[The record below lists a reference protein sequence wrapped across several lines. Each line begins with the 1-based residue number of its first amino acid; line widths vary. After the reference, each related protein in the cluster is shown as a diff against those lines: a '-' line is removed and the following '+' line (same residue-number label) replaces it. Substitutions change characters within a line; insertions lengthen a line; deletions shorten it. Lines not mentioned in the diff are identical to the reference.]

1 MSQSPSQ
8 DAVASA
14 PSGARIGSEY
24 RNGWDAVN
32 LLIRQGGSLSSRE
45 TNNFY
50 INCGDGTFADASGIT
65 GLDFPEDGRAFAV
78 GDLDQD
84 GDLDLILK
92 NRNSPQLRLLRNQ
105 AGSGYNAVSFD
116 LKGTRSNR
124 DAVGARI
131 TIETDAGSR
140 SKFVKIG
147 SGFLSQSSRRV
158 WFGLGNQEGIRRVK
172 IDWPS
177 GEVQTFH
184 DLAANH
190 RIVIV
195 EGVDRTETI
204 PFRSSRRE
212 DERPGDAR
220 EAPSGDPPRYS
231 GTWLLEK
238 LAAPKFRLPSVN
250 GRQHGLG
257 MYRGRRVLLNFW
269 ATWCPPCR
277 EELRDLRSHQEDL
290 ADLGAVILAI
300 SVDDP
305 ADRAK
310 VREYARQE
318 KLPFPVLLA
327 DEDVITAYN
336 LVNRFLFDKIR
347 DLAVP
352 TSMLLDRD
360 GNIVK
365 IYRGRVPAR
374 QIIRDIQSIPRSEE
388 ELVRAAFPFPGQT
401 FGMEFVRDYTVI
413 ADGFRRAGLED
424 QAAVYYQH
432 QLLEQGHDTPQSWN
446 SLGLLYE
453 QEGKLDQAREA
464 YEKALRLNPDYADS
478 HNNLGAMHLK
488 AGEIGKAIDSYRT
501 AARLAPWSAD
511 VQNNLGHALVEKGR
525 HAEAVRAYQRA
536 HEIDS
541 QAPQPLLNLGN
552 AYLQMKRFPEAI
564 SAYGRVLQMQPD
576 SADVHHNL
584 GFAYLE
590 SGRLD
595 DALASFEKALALQP
609 QYASAHNNKGT
620 VFLRTGRFEEAG
632 RAFEG
637 AIQADSEFRPA
648 YINLSMT
655 HLRTNEIEKAEDV
668 LRRLLKVNPDD
679 PMALDL
685 LAQIEQAKSSAP

>member
-1 MSQSPSQ
+1 MSQSPSKT
-8 DAVASA
+8 AVASA
-14 PSGARIGSEY
+14 PPGARIGSEY

-32 LLIRQGGSLSSRE
+32 LLIRQGGSLSARE

-65 GLDFPEDGRAFAV
+65 GLDFAEDGRAFAV

-105 AGSGYNAVSFD
+105 AGNGYNAASFD
-116 LKGTRSNR
+116 LRGTRSNK
-124 DAVGARI
+124 DAVGAKI

-158 WFGLGNQEGIRRVK
+158 WFGLGDQEGIRRVT
-172 IDWPS
+172 IDWP
-177 GEVQTFH
+177 GGTVQTLR
-184 DLAANH
+184 DLPANH

-195 EGVDRTETI
+195 EGEDRTEAI
-204 PFRSSRRE
+204 PFRSLPQDDRRP
-212 DERPGDAR
+212 DERGK
-220 EAPSGDPPRYS
+220 APAGDPPLYS

-250 GRQHGLG
+250 GRHHSLG

-277 EELRDLRSHQEDL
+277 EELRDLRSHQDDL
-290 ADLGAVILAI
+290 RDLGAAILAI

-305 ADRAK
+305 ADREK
-310 VREYARQE
+310 VREYARE
-318 KLPFPVLLA
+318 EELPFPVLLA
-327 DEDVITAYN
+327 DEDVIAAYN
-336 LVNRFLFDKIR
+336 LVNRFLFEKIR

-365 IYRGRVPAR
+365 IYRGRIPAR
-374 QIIRDIQSIPRSEE
+374 QIIRDLQSTPRSEE
-388 ELVRAAFPFPGQT
+388 ELVRAAFPFPGKS
-401 FGMEFVRDYTVI
+401 FDMEFARDYTMI
-413 ADGFRRAGLED
+413 ADAFRRAGLND

-432 QLLEQGHDTPQSWN
+432 QLLDQGHDTPQSWN

-488 AGEIGKAIDSYRT
+488 AGEIDKAIDSYRI
-501 AARLAPWSAD
+501 AGRLAPWSAD
-511 VQNNLGHALVEKGR
+511 VQNNLGHALLEKGL
-525 HAEAVRAYQRA
+525 HAEAVRAFQRA
-536 HEIDS
+536 HEMDGE
-541 QAPQPLLNLGN
+541 AHLPLVNLGN
-552 AYLQMKRFPEAI
+552 AYLQMKRFQEAV
-564 SAYGRVLQMQPD
+564 SAYGKALRMRPE
-576 SADVHHNL
+576 SAEVHHNL
-584 GFAYLE
+584 GYAFLE

-595 DALASFEKALALQP
+595 DALESFDSALRLRP
-609 QYASAHNNKGT
+609 RYASARNNKGT
-620 VFLRTGRFEEAG
+620 AFLRKGRFEEAG
-632 RAFEG
+632 RAFER

-648 YINLSMT
+648 YINLAMT
-655 HLRTNEIEKAEDV
+655 RLRGNEIGKAEKV
-668 LRRLLKVNPDD
+668 LRRLLKVNPND

-685 LAQIEQAKSSAP
+685 LAQIEQVKSSAP

>member
-1 MSQSPSQ
+1 M
-8 DAVASA
+8 
-14 PSGARIGSEY
+14 
-24 RNGWDAVN
+24 N

-92 NRNSPQLRLLRNQ
+92 NRNSPQLRLLWNQ
-105 AGSGYNAVSFD
+105 AGSGYNAASFD
-116 LKGTRSNR
+116 LRGRRSNR
-124 DAVGARI
+124 DAVGAKI
-131 TIETDAGSR
+131 TVETDAGSR

-158 WFGLGNQEGIRRVK
+158 WFGLGNQEGIRRVR
-172 IDWPS
+172 IEWPS
-177 GEVQTFH
+177 GEVQTFR
-184 DLAANH
+184 DLPVNR

-195 EGVDRTETI
+195 EGVPRTETI
-204 PFRSSRRE
+204 PFRSPRQDGGGP
-212 DERPGDAR
+212 DEGK
-220 EAPSGDPPRYS
+220 EAPVGDPPLYS

-250 GRQHGLG
+250 GRQHSLG
-257 MYRGRRVLLNFW
+257 MYKGRRVLLNFW

-277 EELRDLRSHQEDL
+277 EELRDLRSHREEL
-290 ADLGAVILAI
+290 EGLGAKVLAI

-305 ADRAK
+305 SDRAK
-310 VREYARQE
+310 VREYAKQE
-318 KLPFPVLLA
+318 KLPFPILLA
-327 DEDVITAYN
+327 DEDVIAAYN

-374 QIIRDIQSIPRSEE
+374 LIIRDLQNTPRSKSD
-388 ELVRAAFPFPGQT
+388 LRRAALPFPGQA
-401 FGMEFVRDYTVI
+401 FGMEFVRDYTAM
-413 ADGFRRAGLED
+413 ADAFRRAGLND
-424 QAAVYYQH
+424 QAAIYYQH

-478 HNNLGAMHLK
+478 HNNLGAIYSK
-488 AGEIGKAIDSYRT
+488 TGEIDKAI
-501 AARLAPWSAD
+501 
-511 VQNNLGHALVEKGR
+511 
-525 HAEAVRAYQRA
+525 RAYRRA
-536 HEIDS
+536 HEIDA
-541 QAPQPLLNLGN
+541 QAPQPLVNLGN
-552 AYLQMKRFPEAI
+552 AYLQAKRFQEAI
-564 SAYGRVLQMQPD
+564 SAYGKVLPMGSD
-576 SADVHHNL
+576 SAEVHHNL
-584 GFAYLE
+584 GFAFLE
-590 SGRLD
+590 SGRLE
-595 DALASFEKALALQP
+595 DALTSFDNALRLRP

-620 VFLRTGRFEEAG
+620 VFLRKGRFEEAG
-632 RAFEG
+632 RAFER
-637 AIQADSEFRPA
+637 AVQADSEFRPA
-648 YINLSMT
+648 YINLAMT
-655 HLRTNEIEKAEDV
+655 HLRANQIEKAEDV
-668 LRRLLKVNPDD
+668 LRRLLKVNPED
-679 PMALDL
+679 PVALDL
-685 LAQIEQAKSSAP
+685 LAQIEQVKSSAP

>member
-1 MSQSPSQ
+1 MSQSPSKA
-8 DAVASA
+8 AVVSAS
-14 PSGARIGSEY
+14 PGARIGSEY

-78 GDLDQD
+78 ADLDQD

-105 AGSGYNAVSFD
+105 AGSGYNAASFD
-116 LKGTRSNR
+116 LRGRRSNR
-124 DAVGARI
+124 DAVGAKI
-131 TIETDAGSR
+131 TVETDAGSR

-158 WFGLGNQEGIRRVK
+158 WFGLGNQEGIRRVR
-172 IDWPS
+172 IEWPS
-177 GEVQTFH
+177 GEVQTFR
-184 DLAANH
+184 DLPVNR

-195 EGVDRTETI
+195 EGVSRTETI
-204 PFRSSRRE
+204 PFRSPRQ
-212 DERPGDAR
+212 DGGGPDDGK
-220 EAPSGDPPRYS
+220 EAPVGDPPLYS

-250 GRQHGLG
+250 GRQHSLG
-257 MYRGRRVLLNFW
+257 MYEGRRVLLNFW

-277 EELRDLRSHQEDL
+277 EELRDLRSHREEL
-290 ADLGAVILAI
+290 EGLGAKVLAI

-305 ADRAK
+305 SDRAK
-310 VREYARQE
+310 VREYAKQE

-327 DEDVITAYN
+327 DEDVIAAYN

-374 QIIRDIQSIPRSEE
+374 QIIRDLQNTPRSESD
-388 ELVRAAFPFPGQT
+388 LRRAALPFRGQA
-401 FGMEFVRDYTVI
+401 FGMEFVRDYTAI
-413 ADGFRRAGLED
+413 ADAFRRAGLND
-424 QAAVYYQH
+424 QAALYYQH

-453 QEGKLDQAREA
+453 GEGKLDQAREA
-464 YEKALRLNPDYADS
+464 YQKALRLNPDYADS
-478 HNNLGAMHLK
+478 HNNLGAIYSK
-488 AGEIGKAIDSYRT
+488 TGEIDKAI
-501 AARLAPWSAD
+501 
-511 VQNNLGHALVEKGR
+511 
-525 HAEAVRAYQRA
+525 RAYRRA
-536 HEIDS
+536 HEIDG
-541 QAPQPLLNLGN
+541 QAPQPLVNLGN
-552 AYLQMKRFPEAI
+552 AYLQAKRFQEAI
-564 SAYGRVLQMQPD
+564 SAYGQVLQMRSG
-576 SADVHHNL
+576 SAEVHHNL
-584 GFAYLE
+584 GFAFLE
-590 SGRLD
+590 SGRLE
-595 DALASFEKALALQP
+595 DALASFDSALRLRS

-620 VFLRTGRFEEAG
+620 VFLRKGRFDQAG

-637 AIQADSEFRPA
+637 AIQVDSEFRPA
-648 YINLSMT
+648 YINLAMT
-655 HLRTNEIEKAEDV
+655 HLRANQIEKAKDV

-679 PMALDL
+679 PVALDL
-685 LAQIEQAKSSAP
+685 LAQIEQVKSSAP

>member
-1 MSQSPSQ
+1 VSQSPSKT
-8 DAVASA
+8 AVASV
-14 PSGARIGSEY
+14 PPGTRIGSEY

-32 LLIRQGGSLSSRE
+32 LLIRQGGSLSARE
-45 TNNFY
+45 ANNFY

-105 AGSGYNAVSFD
+105 AGSGYNAASFD
-116 LKGTRSNR
+116 LTGTRSNK
-124 DAVGARI
+124 DAVGAKI
-131 TIETDAGSR
+131 TIGTDAGSR

-158 WFGLGNQEGIRRVK
+158 WFGLGSQEEIRRV
-172 IDWPS
+172 IIEWPS
-177 GEVQTFH
+177 GEVQTFR
-184 DLAANH
+184 DLPANH

-195 EGVDRTETI
+195 EGSDRTEAI
-204 PFRSSRRE
+204 AFRPPQQDGGRPDDGRE
-212 DERPGDAR
+212 PPA
-220 EAPSGDPPRYS
+220 GDPPLYS

-238 LAAPKFRLPSVN
+238 LAAPRFRLPSVN
-250 GRQHGLG
+250 GRRHSLG

-277 EELRDLRSHQEDL
+277 EELRDLRSHREDL
-290 ADLGAVILAI
+290 QDLGATILAI

-310 VREYARQE
+310 VREYAKQE
-318 KLPFPVLLA
+318 ELPFPVLLA
-327 DEDVITAYN
+327 DEDVVAAYN

-374 QIIRDIQSIPRSEE
+374 QIIQDLQQTPRSEA
-388 ELVRAAFPFPGQT
+388 ELLRAAFPFPGKS
-401 FGMEFVRDYTVI
+401 FGMEFARDYTMI
-413 ADGFRRAGLED
+413 ADSFRRAGLND
-424 QAAVYYQH
+424 QAAAYYQH

-453 QEGKLDQAREA
+453 QEGKLDQARVA
-464 YEKALRLNPDYADS
+464 YEKAIGLNPDYADS
-478 HNNLGAMHLK
+478 HNNLGAMQLK

-501 AARLAPWSAD
+501 AGRLAPWSAD
-511 VQNNLGHALVEKGR
+511 VQNNLGHALLEKGL
-525 HAEAVRAYQRA
+525 HAEAVRAFQRA
-536 HEIDS
+536 HEIDGE
-541 QAPQPLLNLGN
+541 APQPLVNLGN
-552 AYLQMKRFPEAI
+552 AYLQMKRFQEAV
-564 SAYGRVLQMQPD
+564 SAYGRALRMRTD
-576 SADVHHNL
+576 SAEVHHNL
-584 GFAYLE
+584 GYAFLE

-595 DALASFEKALALQP
+595 DALASFDRALRLRP
-609 QYASAHNNKGT
+609 RYASAQNNKGT
-620 VFLRTGRFEEAG
+620 VFLRKGRFEEAG

-648 YINLSMT
+648 YINLAMT
-655 HLRTNEIEKAEDV
+655 RLRANEIGKAEEV
-668 LRRLLKVNPDD
+668 LRRLLKVSPND
-679 PMALDL
+679 PVALDL
-685 LAQIEQAKSSAP
+685 LAQIGQVKSSAP

>member
-1 MSQSPSQ
+1 MSQSPSKS
-8 DAVASA
+8 AVASA
-14 PSGARIGSEY
+14 PPGARIGAEY

-32 LLIRQGGSLSSRE
+32 LLIRQGGSLSARE

-105 AGSGYNAVSFD
+105 SESGYNAVSFD
-116 LKGTRSNR
+116 LRGTRSNK
-124 DAVGARI
+124 DAVGAKI
-131 TIETDAGSR
+131 TIETGAGSR

-158 WFGLGNQEGIRRVK
+158 WFGLGNQEGIRQVK
-172 IDWPS
+172 IEWPS
-177 GEVQTFH
+177 GDVQTVR
-184 DLAANH
+184 DLPANH

-195 EGVDRTETI
+195 EGKDRTETI
-204 PFRSSRRE
+204 PFRSFPQDDPRP
-212 DERPGDAR
+212 DEGRGGARWGSSICTVEPGCWR
-220 EAPSGDPPRYS
+220 NLPHPSSGCPR
-231 GTWLLEK
+231 L
-238 LAAPKFRLPSVN
+238 N
-250 GRQHGLG
+250 GRHHSLG

-277 EELRDLRSHQEDL
+277 EELRDLRSHQDDL
-290 ADLGAVILAI
+290 RDLGAAILAI

-310 VREYARQE
+310 VLEYARE
-318 KLPFPVLLA
+318 EELPFPVLLA
-327 DEDVITAYN
+327 DEDVIAAYN
-336 LVNRFLFDKIR
+336 LVNRFLFEKIR

-374 QIIRDIQSIPRSEE
+374 QIIRDIQSTPRSEE
-388 ELVRAAFPFPGQT
+388 ELVRAAFPFPGKS
-401 FGMEFVRDYTVI
+401 FGMEFVRDYTMI
-413 ADGFRRAGLED
+413 ADSFRRAGLND

-446 SLGLLYE
+446 SLGLLFE

-488 AGEIGKAIDSYRT
+488 AGEIDKAIDSYRT
-501 AARLAPWSAD
+501 AGRLAPWSAD
-511 VQNNLGHALVEKGR
+511 VRSNLGHALLEKGL
-525 HAEAVRAYQRA
+525 HAEAVRAFRRA
-536 HEIDS
+536 HEIDG
-541 QAPQPLLNLGN
+541 QASQPLVGLGN
-552 AYLQMKRFPEAI
+552 AYLQMKRFQEAI
-564 SAYGRVLQMQPD
+564 SVFGRVLKMEPN

-590 SGRLD
+590 VRPARRLSGVVRQGAPAASSIRQRPEQQGDGLLAKGQVRGGGTRFRGGNPGRLRVQARLYQPRHDAPSGKRNRESRGRASPPAQGESGR
-595 DALASFEKALALQP
+595 SHGP
-609 QYASAHNNKGT
+609 
-620 VFLRTGRFEEAG
+620 
-632 RAFEG
+632 
-637 AIQADSEFRPA
+637 
-648 YINLSMT
+648 
-655 HLRTNEIEKAEDV
+655 
-668 LRRLLKVNPDD
+668 
-679 PMALDL
+679 
-685 LAQIEQAKSSAP
+685 

>member
-14 PSGARIGSEY
+14 PPGARIGSEY

-32 LLIRQGGSLSSRE
+32 LLIRQGGSLSARE

-50 INCGDGTFADASGIT
+50 VNCGDGTFADASGIT
-65 GLDFPEDGRAFAV
+65 GLDFPEDGRAFAAA
-78 GDLDQD
+78 DLDQD

-105 AGSGYNAVSFD
+105 AGSGYNAASFD
-116 LKGTRSNR
+116 LRGTRSNK
-124 DAVGARI
+124 DAVGAKI

-158 WFGLGNQEGIRRVK
+158 WFGLANHVEIRRVK

-177 GEVQTFH
+177 GSVQTFR
-184 DLAANH
+184 DLPANH

-195 EGVDRTETI
+195 EGVDRTETL
-204 PFRSSRRE
+204 PFRSSRQM
-212 DERPGDAR
+212 DDRPGDAS
-220 EAPSGDPPRYS
+220 EAPSGEPPLYR

-238 LAAPKFRLPSVN
+238 LAAPKFRLPGVN
-250 GRQHGLG
+250 GRHRSLG
-257 MYRGRRVLLNFW
+257 MYKGRRVLLNFW

-277 EELRDLRSHQEDL
+277 EELRDLRAHREDL
-290 ADLGAVILAI
+290 RDLGAAVLAI

-305 ADRAK
+305 SDRAN
-310 VREYARQE
+310 VREYAKQE
-318 KLPFPVLLA
+318 ELPFPVLLA
-327 DEDVITAYN
+327 DEDVIAAYN
-336 LVNRFLFDKIR
+336 LVNRFLFDRKR

-374 QIIRDIQSIPRSEE
+374 QIIRDLQETPRTEA
-388 ELVRAAFPFPGQT
+388 ELVRAALPFPGQS
-401 FGMEFVRDYTVI
+401 FGMEFARDYTLI
-413 ADGFRRAGLED
+413 ADAFRRAGLND
-424 QAAVYYQH
+424 QAAFYYQH

-446 SLGLLYE
+446 SLGLLHE
-453 QEGKLDQAREA
+453 QEGKSDQAREA
-464 YEKALRLNPDYADS
+464 YEKAILLNPDYADS
-478 HNNLGAMHLK
+478 HNNLGAMRLK
-488 AGEIGKAIDSYRT
+488 SGEIDKAIDSFRT

-511 VQNNLGHALVEKGR
+511 VRNNLGHALLEKGL
-525 HAEAVRAYQRA
+525 HGEAVRAFQRA
-536 HEIDS
+536 HEIDG
-541 QAPQPLLNLGN
+541 QAPPPLVNLGN
-552 AYLQMKRFPEAI
+552 AYLRMKHFQEAI
-564 SAYGRVLQMQPD
+564 SAFGKALQIQPD
-576 SADVHHNL
+576 SAEVHHNL
-584 GFAYLE
+584 GYAYLE

-595 DALASFEKALALQP
+595 EALASFDNALRIQP
-609 QYASAHNNKGT
+609 QYASARNNRGT
-620 VFLRTGRFEEAG
+620 VFLRKGSFQEAG
-632 RAFEG
+632 RAFEM
-637 AIQADSEFRPA
+637 AIEADSEFRPA

-655 HLRTNEIEKAEDV
+655 HLRANEIGKAEKV
-668 LRRLLKVNPDD
+668 LRRLLKVNPND

>member
-1 MSQSPSQ
+1 M
-8 DAVASA
+8 
-14 PSGARIGSEY
+14 
-24 RNGWDAVN
+24 N
-32 LLIRQGGSLSSRE
+32 LLIRQGGSLSARE

-105 AGSGYNAVSFD
+105 SESGYNAVSFD
-116 LKGTRSNR
+116 LRGTRSNK
-124 DAVGARI
+124 DAVGAKI
-131 TIETDAGSR
+131 TIETDSGSR
-140 SKFVKIG
+140 SKYVKIG

-158 WFGLGNQEGIRRVK
+158 WFGLGNQDGIRQVK
-172 IDWPS
+172 IEWPS
-177 GEVQTFH
+177 GEVQTVR
-184 DLAANH
+184 DLPVNH

-195 EGVDRTETI
+195 EGEDRTEAI
-204 PFRSSRRE
+204 LFRSLPQDDPSP
-212 DERPGDAR
+212 DEGRGAR
-220 EAPSGDPPRYS
+220 AGDPPLYS

-250 GRQHGLG
+250 GRDHSLG
-257 MYRGRRVLLNFW
+257 MYKGRRVLLNFW

-277 EELRDLRSHQEDL
+277 EELRDLRSHRDDL
-290 ADLGAVILAI
+290 RDLGAAILAI

-310 VREYARQE
+310 VLEYAREE

-327 DEDVITAYN
+327 DEDVIAAYN
-336 LVNRFLFDKIR
+336 LVNRFLFEKIR

-352 TSMLLDRD
+352 TSLLLDRD

-374 QIIRDIQSIPRSEE
+374 QIIRDIQSIPRSED
-388 ELVRAAFPFPGQT
+388 ELVRAAFPFPGKS
-401 FGMEFVRDYTVI
+401 FGMEFVRDYTMI
-413 ADGFRRAGLED
+413 ADSFRRAGLND

-432 QLLEQGHDTPQSWN
+432 QLLEQGHDTPESWN

-453 QEGKLDQAREA
+453 QEGKVDQAREA
-464 YEKALRLNPDYADS
+464 YEKAVRLNPDYADS

-488 AGEIGKAIDSYRT
+488 AGEIDKAIDSYRT
-501 AARLAPWSAD
+501 AGRLAPWSAD
-511 VQNNLGHALVEKGR
+511 VQSNLGHALLEKGL
-525 HAEAVRAYQRA
+525 HAEAVRAFRRA
-536 HEIDS
+536 HEIDG
-541 QAPQPLLNLGN
+541 QASQPLVGLGN
-552 AYLQMKRFPEAI
+552 AYLQMKRFQEAI
-564 SAYGRVLQMQPD
+564 SVFSRVLKMEPN

-595 DALASFEKALALQP
+595 DSLASFDKALRLRP
-609 QYASAHNNKGT
+609 RYASAQNNKGT
-620 VFLRTGRFEEAG
+620 VFLRKGRFEEAG
-632 RAFEG
+632 RAFEA

-648 YINLSMT
+648 YINLAMT
-655 HLRTNEIEKAEDV
+655 RLRENEIGKAEDV

-679 PMALDL
+679 AVARDL

>member
-1 MSQSPSQ
+1 MSQSPSEA
-8 DAVASA
+8 AVASA
-14 PSGARIGSEY
+14 PRGARIGSEY

-32 LLIRQGGSLSSRE
+32 LLIRQGRSLSARE

-50 INCGDGTFADASGIT
+50 INCGDGTFVDASGIT
-65 GLDFPEDGRAFAV
+65 GLGFPEDGRAFAV

-105 AGSGYNAVSFD
+105 AGSGYNAASFD
-116 LKGTRSNR
+116 LRGTRSNK
-124 DAVGARI
+124 DAVGAKI
-131 TIETDAGSR
+131 TIESDTGSR

-158 WFGLGNQEGIRRVK
+158 WFGLGNQEGIGRVVV
-172 IDWPS
+172 DWPS
-177 GEVQTFH
+177 GEVQTFR
-184 DLAANH
+184 DLPANH

-195 EGVDRTETI
+195 EGSDRTEAV
-204 PFRSSRRE
+204 PFRSSHQDGGTPDKE
-212 DERPGDAR
+212 S
-220 EAPSGDPPRYS
+220 EAPAGDPPLYS

-250 GRQHGLG
+250 GRRHSLG

-290 ADLGAVILAI
+290 RDLGTAILAI

-305 ADRAK
+305 SDRAQ
-310 VREYARQE
+310 VEEYAEQE
-318 KLPFPVLLA
+318 ELPFPVLLA
-327 DEDVITAYN
+327 DEDVVAAYN
-336 LVNRFLFDKIR
+336 LINRFLFDKIR

-374 QIIRDIQSIPRSEE
+374 QIIRDLQEIPRSEAD
-388 ELVRAAFPFPGQT
+388 LVRAALPFPGQS
-401 FGMEFVRDYTVI
+401 FGMEFARDYTLI
-413 ADGFRRAGLED
+413 ADAFRRAGLND

-432 QLLEQGHDTPQSWN
+432 QLLEQGHDTAQSWN

-464 YEKALRLNPDYADS
+464 YEKALRLDPDYADS
-478 HNNLGAMHLK
+478 HNNLGSMHLK
-488 AGEIGKAIDSYRT
+488 AGEIDKAIGSYRT
-501 AARLAPWSAD
+501 AGRLAPWSGD
-511 VQNNLGHALVEKGR
+511 VQNNLGHALLEKGL
-525 HAEAVRAYQRA
+525 HAEAVHAFRRA
-536 HEIDS
+536 HEIDGE
-541 QAPQPLLNLGN
+541 APQPLVSLGN
-552 AYLQMKRFPEAI
+552 AYLQMKRFQEAI
-564 SAYGRVLQMQPD
+564 PVFGEALQMRPD
-576 SADVHHNL
+576 SAEVHHNL
-584 GFAYLE
+584 GFAFLE

-595 DALASFEKALALQP
+595 DALASFESALRIQP
-609 QYASAHNNKGT
+609 QYASAQNNKGT
-620 VFLRTGRFEEAG
+620 VFLRRGRFQEAG
-632 RAFEG
+632 RAFEE

-648 YINLSMT
+648 YINLAMT
-655 HLRTNEIEKAEDV
+655 RLRTNEIEQAEAA

-679 PMALDL
+679 PMALDM
-685 LAQIEQAKSSAP
+685 LAQIEQVKSSAP

>member
-1 MSQSPSQ
+1 MSQSPSKT
-8 DAVASA
+8 AVASA
-14 PSGARIGSEY
+14 QPGVRIGSEY

-32 LLIRQGGSLSSRE
+32 LLIRQGGSLSARE

-105 AGSGYNAVSFD
+105 AGSGYNAASFD
-116 LKGTRSNR
+116 LRGTRSNR
-124 DAVGARI
+124 EAVGAKI

-158 WFGLGNQEGIRRVK
+158 WFGLGNQDGIREAK
-172 IDWPS
+172 IEWPS
-177 GEVQTFH
+177 GEVQTVR
-184 DLAANH
+184 DLPANH

-195 EGVDRTETI
+195 EGEDRTENI
-204 PFRSSRRE
+204 PFRSLSQDDLGPDEGRE
-212 DERPGDAR
+212 PPA
-220 EAPSGDPPRYS
+220 GDPPLYS

-238 LAAPKFRLPSVN
+238 LEAPKFRLPSVN
-250 GRQHGLG
+250 GRDHSLG
-257 MYRGRRVLLNFW
+257 MYKGRRVLLNFW

-277 EELRDLRSHQEDL
+277 EELRDLRTHQDDL
-290 ADLGAVILAI
+290 RDLGAAILAI
-300 SVDDP
+300 SVDEP
-305 ADRAK
+305 TDRAK

-318 KLPFPVLLA
+318 ELPFPVLLA
-327 DEDVITAYN
+327 DEDVIAAYN
-336 LVNRFLFDKIR
+336 LVNRFLFEKIR

-374 QIIRDIQSIPRSEE
+374 QIIRDIQSTPRSEE
-388 ELVRAAFPFPGQT
+388 ELVRAAFPFSGQS
-401 FGMEFVRDYTVI
+401 FGMEFVRDYTMI
-413 ADGFRRAGLED
+413 ADSFRRAGLND
-424 QAAVYYQH
+424 QAAIYYQH

-453 QEGKLDQAREA
+453 QEGKLDQALEA

-488 AGEIGKAIDSYRT
+488 AGEI
-501 AARLAPWSAD
+501 
-511 VQNNLGHALVEKGR
+511 EK
-525 HAEAVRAYQRA
+525 AVRAFRKA
-536 HEIDS
+536 HEIDG
-541 QAPQPLLNLGN
+541 QAPQPLVNLGN
-552 AYLQMKRFPEAI
+552 AYLQMKRFQDAV
-564 SAYGRVLQMQPD
+564 SAFGKALRMQPD
-576 SADVHHNL
+576 SAEVHHNL
-584 GFAYLE
+584 GYAYLE

-595 DALASFEKALALQP
+595 DALASFGNALRIQP
-609 QYASAHNNKGT
+609 QYASAQNNKGT
-620 VFLRTGRFEEAG
+620 VFLRKGQVRRGGTCVRGSDPDRLRVQARLYQLRHDATSGKRNRESRGCAPPAAQDESGRCHGPGPVGADRAG
-632 RAFEG
+632 EVLGTVAT
-637 AIQADSEFRPA
+637 RPA
-648 YINLSMT
+648 
-655 HLRTNEIEKAEDV
+655 
-668 LRRLLKVNPDD
+668 
-679 PMALDL
+679 
-685 LAQIEQAKSSAP
+685 

>member
-1 MSQSPSQ
+1 MSQSPSKT
-8 DAVASA
+8 AVASA
-14 PSGARIGSEY
+14 PPGARIGSEY

-32 LLIRQGGSLSSRE
+32 LLIRQGGSLSARE

-50 INCGDGTFADASGIT
+50 INCGDGTFADVSGIT

-105 AGSGYNAVSFD
+105 AGSGYNAASFD
-116 LKGTRSNR
+116 LRGTRSNK
-124 DAVGARI
+124 DAVGAKI

-158 WFGLGNQEGIRRVK
+158 WFGLGNQEGIRQVK
-172 IDWPS
+172 IEWPS
-177 GEVQTFH
+177 GEVQTIR
-184 DLAANH
+184 DLPADH

-195 EGVDRTETI
+195 EGRDRAETI
-204 PFRSSRRE
+204 PFRSLPQDDPTP
-212 DERPGDAR
+212 DEGG
-220 EAPSGDPPRYS
+220 EAPAGDPPLYS

-250 GRQHGLG
+250 GRHHSLG

-277 EELRDLRSHQEDL
+277 EELRDLRSHQDDL
-290 ADLGAVILAI
+290 RDLGAAILAI

-310 VREYARQE
+310 VLEYARE
-318 KLPFPVLLA
+318 EELPFPVLLA
-327 DEDVITAYN
+327 DQDVIAAYN
-336 LVNRFLFDKIR
+336 LVNRFLFEKIR

-374 QIIRDIQSIPRSEE
+374 QIIQDIQSTPRTEE
-388 ELVRAAFPFPGQT
+388 ELVRAAFPFPGKS
-401 FGMEFVRDYTVI
+401 FGMEFVRDYTMI
-413 ADGFRRAGLED
+413 ADSFRRAGLTD

-464 YEKALRLNPDYADS
+464 YETALRLNPDYADS
-478 HNNLGAMHLK
+478 HNNLGAMYLK
-488 AGEIGKAIDSYRT
+488 AGEIDKAIDSYRT
-501 AARLAPWSAD
+501 AGRLAPWSAD
-511 VQNNLGHALVEKGR
+511 VQSNLGHALLEKGLY
-525 HAEAVRAYQRA
+525 AEAVRAFQRA
-536 HEIDS
+536 HEIDGE
-541 QAPQPLLNLGN
+541 APQPLVNLGN
-552 AYLQMKRFPEAI
+552 AYLRMKRFQEAV
-564 SAYGRVLQMQPD
+564 SAYGEALRMRPD
-576 SADVHHNL
+576 AAEVHHNL
-584 GFAYLE
+584 GYAFLE

-595 DALASFEKALALQP
+595 DALESFDSALRLRP
-609 QYASAHNNKGT
+609 RYASARNNKGT
-620 VFLRTGRFEEAG
+620 VFLRKGRFEEAE

-648 YINLSMT
+648 YINLAMT
-655 HLRTNEIEKAEDV
+655 RLRGNEIGKAEDV
-668 LRRLLKVNPDD
+668 LRRLLKVNPNDST
-679 PMALDL
+679 ALDL

>member
-1 MSQSPSQ
+1 M
-8 DAVASA
+8 
-14 PSGARIGSEY
+14 
-24 RNGWDAVN
+24 N
-32 LLIRQGGSLSSRE
+32 LLIRQGGSLSARE

-92 NRNSPQLRLLRNQ
+92 NRNSPQLRLMRNH
-105 AGSGYNAVSFD
+105 AGSGYNAASFD
-116 LKGTRSNR
+116 LRGTRSNR
-124 DAVGARI
+124 DAVGAKI
-131 TIETDAGSR
+131 TIETGAGSR

-158 WFGLGNQEGIRRVK
+158 WFGLGNQDGIRQVR
-172 IDWPS
+172 IEWPS
-177 GEVQTFH
+177 GDVQTVR
-184 DLAANH
+184 DLPANH

-195 EGVDRTETI
+195 EGRDRTETI
-204 PFRSSRRE
+204 PFRSLPQDDPRP
-212 DERPGDAR
+212 DEGGK
-220 EAPSGDPPRYS
+220 APAGDPPLYS

-238 LAAPKFRLPSVN
+238 LAAPKFRLPGLN
-250 GRQHGLG
+250 GRHHSLG

-277 EELRDLRSHQEDL
+277 EELRDLRSHQDDL
-290 ADLGAVILAI
+290 RDLGAAILAI

-305 ADRAK
+305 SDRAK
-310 VREYARQE
+310 VLEYARE
-318 KLPFPVLLA
+318 EELPFPVLLA
-327 DEDVITAYN
+327 DEDVIAAYN
-336 LVNRFLFDKIR
+336 LVNRFLFEKIR

-374 QIIRDIQSIPRSEE
+374 QIIRDIQSTPRSEE
-388 ELVRAAFPFPGQT
+388 ELVRAAFPFPGKSI
-401 FGMEFVRDYTVI
+401 GMEFARDYTMI
-413 ADGFRRAGLED
+413 ADSFRRAGLND

-478 HNNLGAMHLK
+478 HNNLGAMRLK
-488 AGEIGKAIDSYRT
+488 AGEIDKAIDSYRT
-501 AARLAPWSAD
+501 AGRLAPWSAD
-511 VQNNLGHALVEKGR
+511 VQSNLGHALLEKGL
-525 HAEAVRAYQRA
+525 HAEAVRAFRKA
-536 HEIDS
+536 HEIDVEV
-541 QAPQPLLNLGN
+541 PQPLVNLGN
-552 AYLQMKRFPEAI
+552 AYLQMKRFQEAV
-564 SAYGRVLQMQPD
+564 SAYGKALRMRPD
-576 SADVHHNL
+576 SAEVHHNL
-584 GFAYLE
+584 GYAFLE

-595 DALASFEKALALQP
+595 DALASFDRAVRLRP
-609 QYASAHNNKGT
+609 QYASAQNNRGT
-620 VFLRTGRFEEAG
+620 VFLRKGRFEDAG

-637 AIQADSEFRPA
+637 AIRADSEFRPA
-648 YINLSMT
+648 YINLAMT
-655 HLRTNEIEKAEDV
+655 RLRGNQIGKAEDV
-668 LRRLLKVNPDD
+668 LRRLLKVKPDD
-679 PMALDL
+679 AVALDL
-685 LAQIEQAKSSAP
+685 LAQIEQVKSSAP